1 VLHTAAFLLNAMCIR
16 LRNLRCARAAI
27 IQLAAAILLLNAGAP
42 LEAGDCKL
50 RTPLHRAA
58 AEGHRAVVA
67 ELLRR
72 GATVDSRDR

>member
-1 VLHTAAFLLNAMCIR
+1 M
-16 LRNLRCARAAI
+16 
-27 IQLAAAILLLNAGAP
+27 LLNAGACI
-42 LEAGDCKL
+42 EAGDCRL

-72 GATVDSRDR
+72 GANVDSRDRYSTVMLVVLSVPAVAKTGSIATTKSCV

>member
-1 VLHTAAFLLNAMCIR
+1 MHPLPSLHYACASAATV
-16 LRNLRCARAAI
+16 
-27 IQLAAAILLLNAGAP
+27 QLAAVILLLNAGAP
-42 LEAGDCKL
+42 LEPGDCKL

-72 GATVDSRDR
+72 GASVDSRDR

>member
-16 LRNLRCARAAI
+16 LR
-27 IQLAAAILLLNAGAP
+27 NAGAP